1 MDLVSV
7 SIRWSCVSVR
17 GLKDKTCWFCR
28 NFSACWCGKVGIE
41 VGGSQLEGWAKRV
54 GFVATFRLADAGKST
69 LKTIVSSWGY
79 EYPSIPGVRA
89 NDDQVWALRFR
100 GAVRRGVL
108 AACALRRA
116 GGPSDSHIIPMICV
130 WARHLAC
137 EPDDMRVGSA
147 AYVHIERFTCV

>member
-1 MDLVSV
+1 MV
-7 SIRWSCVSVR
+7 
-17 GLKDKTCWFCR
+17 
-28 NFSACWCGKVGIE
+28 
-41 VGGSQLEGWAKRV
+41 
-54 GFVATFRLADAGKST
+54 TFRLVSAGKAT
-69 LKTIVSSWGY
+69 LKLVVSSWGY
-79 EYPSIPGVRA
+79 EYPSMPGVRA

-130 WARHLAC
+130 WARHLAR

-147 AYVHIERFTCV
+147 AYVHI